1 MFTGIIEE
9 TGTIKGISRG
19 SKSAKLRI
27 EASKVLE
34 GTNPGD
40 SINTNGICLTV
51 VEMNQNTFSVDVM
64 SETLRKTNLGKLS
77 IGSRVNLER
86 ALKLSDRLGG
96 HLVSGHIDGLGVIGN
111 IVTEDIARIISIKT
125 ASDMLRYIIPKGSI
139 AIDGISL
146 TVTYVDEHS
155 FKVSIIPRTAAETS
169 LLSKK
174 IGDAVNLETDM
185 IVKYVEKL
193 LSNKSNEQ
201 DENTGKRNLDMDF
214 LNKNEFLY

>member
-9 TGTIKGISRG
+9 TGTIKEIRRS

-40 SINTNGICLTV
+40 SISTNGICLTV
-51 VEMNQNTFSVDVM
+51 VEMDQNTFSVDVM
-64 SETLRKTNLGKLS
+64 AETLRKTNFGKLS

-146 TVTYVDEHS
+146 TVTYADEHS
-155 FKVSIIPRTAAETS
+155 FKVSIIPHTAAETS

-201 DENTGKRNLDMDF
+201 EKNTGEWNLDMDF
-214 LNKNEFLY
+214 LNKNGFLY